1 MEVWDPKDKP
11 TVLSQIKTFINAHI
25 RGFLVSRY
33 LYYPGKWL
41 YEWFLRVCETYG
53 SSISCWPGI
62 NVGAR
67 ETDTNG
73 RMING
78 TRVRRAMVLV

>member
-25 RGFLVSRY
+25 RGFMTSRY

-41 YEWFLRVCETYG
+41 YKWFLRVCETYG
-53 SSISCWPGI
+53 SSISCWAWHKRWGKR
-62 NVGAR
+62 NR
-67 ETDTNG
+67 YKWKDD
-73 RMING
+73 
-78 TRVRRAMVLV
+78 